1 MMKWISTTVV
11 LLFIGSI
18 LSAQKQVPDVFLKTL
33 KKQDVSL
40 HKELKNADYTVLSFW
55 ATWCAPC
62 KRELNTISEVYEDW
76 QKDYKM
82 QLIAVTI
89 DDQRMLP
96 KVPGI
101 VSSNWWDY
109 RVLADENSALR
120 NALNVTAIPRTM
132 IVDKNGTIVYDH
144 NGYKPGDEVE
154 LEDKLKALNQ

>member
-11 LLFIGSI
+11 LIFLSSVLFG
-18 LSAQKQVPDVFLKTL
+18 QKQVPDVSLKTL

-40 HKELKNADYTVLSFW
+40 HEELKNADFTVLSFW

-76 QKDYKM
+76 QKDYNM

-89 DDQRMLP
+89 DDQRMLS

-154 LEDKLKALNQ
+154 LEEKLKALNQ

>member
-1 MMKWISTTVV
+1 MMKWISTTV
-11 LLFIGSI
+11 LLIFIGSS
-18 LSAQKQVPDVFLKTL
+18 LFAQKQVPNVNLKTL
-33 KKQDVSL
+33 KKQEVSL
-40 HKELKNADYTVLSFW
+40 LAELENADFTVLSFW

-62 KRELNTISEVYEDW
+62 KRELNTISEVYKTWQED
-76 QKDYKM
+76 YNM

-89 DDQRMLP
+89 DDQRMLS

-132 IVDKNGTIVYDH
+132 IVDKKGTIVYDH
-144 NGYKPGDEVE
+144 SGYKPGDEIA
-154 LEDKLKALNQ
+154 LEEKLKALNQ